1 MILKQV
7 LGTSCLTEL
16 IPESFNLLLQGTQ
29 MLLELV
35 LVRGIGLARAS
46 LVLLT

>member
-7 LGTSCLTEL
+7 LGTSYLTEL

-29 MLLELV
+29 MLLKLV
-35 LVRGIGLARAS
+35 LVRGFG
-46 LVLLT
+46 

>member
-16 IPESFNLLLQGTQ
+16 ITESFNLLLQGTQ

-35 LVRGIGLARAS
+35 LVRGFG
-46 LVLLT
+46 